1 MSEWEVRVNKNSV
14 SGKLKKIEAKLE
26 SAVKD
31 ELKQVADALIGQ
43 EPKGQAG
50 VGSPVDTGAYI
61 TSHSFEPTGSGGGR
75 MRTSSGKPKN
85 QSWSDKAQEARTN
98 LYSDIDRADVT
109 KDKAGIFRNRSPHAT
124 AVESKYNV
132 YLTAKDRFR

>member
-1 MSEWEVRVNKNSV
+1 MSAWEVRVNKSSV

-26 SAVKD
+26 AAVKD

-61 TSHSFEPTGSGGGR
+61 TSHSFQPTGGGGGR
-75 MRTSSGKPKN
+75 MITSSGKPKN
-85 QSWSDKAQEARTN
+85 QSWSAKAQEARAN
-98 LYSDIDRADVT
+98 LYSDIDKTDVT
-109 KDKAGIFRNRSPHAT
+109 KDKAGIFRNRSPHAA